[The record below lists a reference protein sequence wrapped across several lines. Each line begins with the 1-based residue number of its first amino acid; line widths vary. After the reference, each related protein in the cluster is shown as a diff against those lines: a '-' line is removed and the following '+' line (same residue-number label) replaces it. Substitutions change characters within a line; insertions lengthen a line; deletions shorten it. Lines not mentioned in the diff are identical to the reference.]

1 MQLRNASQKCL
12 GKCACLNMTDVYK
25 IPFSLFTNST
35 NWSVY
40 LHIIKANLTRLVI
53 ICQISEKNDSIVTSL
68 LWKLGWFPVLL
79 RIWSICVLQMEM
91 EENEASFEGLNFG
104 PARRQLWNLMEK
116 PFSSSAAKL
125 MALASSMFVLV
136 SLVAMTLNTVE
147 EMQYKVEEAPWLTH
161 SYTWTFR

>member
-1 MQLRNASQKCL
+1 
-12 GKCACLNMTDVYK
+12 
-25 IPFSLFTNST
+25 
-35 NWSVY
+35 
-40 LHIIKANLTRLVI
+40 
-53 ICQISEKNDSIVTSL
+53 
-68 LWKLGWFPVLL
+68 
-79 RIWSICVLQMEM
+79 MET

-147 EMQYKVEEAPWLTH
+147 EMQVCYETLAYKQLHMDFSV
-161 SYTWTFR
+161 

>member
-1 MQLRNASQKCL
+1 
-12 GKCACLNMTDVYK
+12 
-25 IPFSLFTNST
+25 
-35 NWSVY
+35 
-40 LHIIKANLTRLVI
+40 
-53 ICQISEKNDSIVTSL
+53 
-68 LWKLGWFPVLL
+68 
-79 RIWSICVLQMEM
+79 MET

-147 EMQYKVEEAPWLTH
+147 EMQDKVCYYQTLLTH
-161 SYTWTFR
+161 SCTWTFLCEADLQTSNI